1 VAIVYPGDAEV
12 RRLATRDSA
21 TQPLIAATV
30 ARLASRNEPRSR
42 ALCD

>member
-21 TQPLIAATV
+21 IEPLVAATV
-30 ARLASRNEPRSR
+30 ARLASRNEPGGR